1 MVAEAFVR
9 LGRRDAARS
18 WAEECAIKL
27 VEACVS
33 EDRLSPDPVYALAAL
48 DAASR
53 LHPWRLCHTGTVTAT
68 AAAPPYREWAPTP
81 VLERYVQ
88 CVWSGGGGGPGPS
101 PCSPTGA
108 WT

>member
-53 LHPWRLCHTGTVTAT
+53 LHPWRLPQWNRDGNCCRSAV
-68 AAAPPYREWAPTP
+68 P
-81 VLERYVQ
+81 
-88 CVWSGGGGGPGPS
+88 
-101 PCSPTGA
+101 
-108 WT
+108 